1 LGREKEE
8 EEEEEEFGSG
18 TDGLSRA
25 ECERRTRVGVEK
37 GTRMAWVELG
47 MRWNDEGGVRSR
59 KKKGEAPHNKDD
71 DDGKSKNSIAN
82 CRALK
87 SAYHDC
93 FNRSVKKLSESF
105 SLSPVYPSFLGFLSF
120 MLLVSLCDLFFFFFL
135 LRTLARA
142 KAVFLLTI

>member
-1 LGREKEE
+1 M
-8 EEEEEEFGSG
+8 
-18 TDGLSRA
+18 
-25 ECERRTRVGVEK
+25 GVEK
-37 GTRMAWVELG
+37 CTRMAWVELG
-47 MRWNDEGGVRSR
+47 MRWKDEGGVRSR

-93 FNRSVKKLSESF
+93 FNRSVKKLSEPF

-120 MLLVSLCDLFFFFFL
+120 TLLVSLCDLFFFFFL
-135 LRTLARA
+135 SADIGA
-142 KAVFLLTI
+142 G